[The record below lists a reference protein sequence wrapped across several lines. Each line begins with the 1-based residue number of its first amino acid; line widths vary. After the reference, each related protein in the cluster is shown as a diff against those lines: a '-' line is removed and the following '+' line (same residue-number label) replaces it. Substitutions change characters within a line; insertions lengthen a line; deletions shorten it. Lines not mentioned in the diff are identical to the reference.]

1 MTLYILN
8 ISFGLLVDQF
18 STGLIFVK
26 NHMKYHQAKT
36 RVWIYLVLFMSHL
49 VYDDFST
56 LIYVE
61 HYVDAVCLI
70 QRVV

>member
-26 NHMKYHQAKT
+26 NHH
-36 RVWIYLVLFMSHL
+36 IFMSHL